1 MCSTYESA
9 VGIEHSRLQP
19 MLTRKGVT
27 SRIIAVSVSGIVRRP
42 RPPRALPPA
51 GRVIGWVQFPLNA
64 PHRRPLPRLK
74 PGARCRTSDIVHLTR
89 LLCEDGSD
97 FAPYFLEKGK
107 GRMDQFAPD
116 QNIHPT
122 GPLSSVKKRSVVVHE
137 HSLEDGFWQSLKEI
151 ASLRQVSLCEIVN
164 KIDAGRGPAN
174 LSSAIRLFVLDYYR
188 QAAHCAVRETVFGT

>member
-1 MCSTYESA
+1 
-9 VGIEHSRLQP
+9 
-19 MLTRKGVT
+19 
-27 SRIIAVSVSGIVRRP
+27 
-42 RPPRALPPA
+42 
-51 GRVIGWVQFPLNA
+51 
-64 PHRRPLPRLK
+64 
-74 PGARCRTSDIVHLTR
+74 
-89 LLCEDGSD
+89 
-97 FAPYFLEKGK
+97 
-107 GRMDQFAPD
+107 MDQFAPD